1 MEKLKKNPALMG
13 VVSTVGAAVLLFI
26 VEFIMSKVKNRTLGE
41 QLSSPINLL
50 ILIGGSIATGISSY
64 TKAKAN
70 LEKKD
75 KKE

>member
-41 QLSSPINLL
+41 QL
-50 ILIGGSIATGISSY
+50 TGISSY

-75 KKE
+75 KE